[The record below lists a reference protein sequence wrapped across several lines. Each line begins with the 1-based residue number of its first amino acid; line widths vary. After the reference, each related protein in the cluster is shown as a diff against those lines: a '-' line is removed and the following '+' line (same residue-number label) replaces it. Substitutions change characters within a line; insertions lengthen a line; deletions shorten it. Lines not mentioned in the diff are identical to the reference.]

1 MSNSII
7 TSPRNVR
14 VTRQTRYA
22 LAGSRHRKRY
32 PITITRPNG
41 EIEVITV
48 NRGRQ
53 RKATHKPARVPKPVE
68 VTTAPARSLF
78 DSDFR
83 EKLAKLGGYAPESYL

>member
-41 EIEVITV
+41 EVEVIEV
-48 NRGRQ
+48 NRKKRG
-53 RKATHKPARVPKPVE
+53 KVKHKPARVSKPE
-68 VTTAPARSLF
+68 AIEAPALSLF
-78 DSDFR
+78 NSDYR
-83 EKLAKLGGYAPESYL
+83 ERLASLGGYEPESYL